1 MKEDKNHKVYI
12 VLSQTYS
19 GIAKTIKHITR
30 EKYSHVSIAFDENC
44 DEMYSFGRKYRYI
57 PFYGI
62 FKKEK
67 LDEGLF
73 LNKNAHMAIYE
84 IDVTEKQFKNI
95 KKKIKEIE
103 LNNNGY
109 NITGLLLAYFKIK
122 LHRNKYYCSEFV
134 YEVLSSD
141 GVDII
146 ERDDKIFQPEEL
158 INRVIDN
165 VQNNLIYKGE
175 IKDF

>member
-1 MKEDKNHKVYI
+1 MEKEKNYRIYI

-19 GIAKTIKHITR
+19 MLARTIKSITH
-30 EKYSHVSIAFDENC
+30 ENYSHVSIAFDENC
-44 DEMYSFGRKYRYI
+44 EEMYSFGRKWKHF

-62 FKKEK
+62 FKREK

-84 IDVTEKQFKNI
+84 IHVTKEQCENA
-95 KKKIKEIE
+95 KKRIKEIE
-103 LNNNGY
+103 KSNNGY
-109 NITGLLLAYFKIK
+109 NIAGLLLAYFKIK

-141 GVDII
+141 GVEII

-158 INRVIDN
+158 INRVIN
-165 VQNNLIYKGE
+165 SVQNNLIYKGE